1 MDQSKWWKPKAIA
14 AGFVMLAATGLVCI
28 GKLTGEQWNFAVLA
42 ALATFTAASV
52 TENRLL
58 KPPPSVS

>member
-1 MDQSKWWKPKAIA
+1 MEQSKWWKPKAIA
-14 AGFVMLAATGLVCI
+14 AGFVMVSATVLVCA
-28 GKLTGEQWNFAVLA
+28 GVLTGGEWITAVLA

-58 KPPPSVS
+58 KPPPSLS